1 MSTISG
7 ISFAAPAIPVHHG
20 LLDVEKNSSVTRL
33 LAERPIPAYPALRL
47 SQILKLIE
55 NGSAEVISVLEWLSV
70 FRDRLE
76 IDEPAECQ
84 RACALLWQAISD
96 DERVCRIALFCAA
109 HYIEGQQD
117 KFPQQLIDTLDIAQP
132 LLNGMHLK
140 RICWLIALRDK
151 NFDTCIRMSNQVN
164 ASPFEY
170 HTHLSLPSTQQHRS
184 EYVGR
189 ILPFIDGGNIQ
200 NQLPWL
206 TSCLKQ
212 MTRSEKVTF
221 CDQMLVDYQR
231 IITPMV
237 TWLKAHCL
245 PDSNDTI
252 WFDLDGHSRSILKKH
267 FKMSSYYSLQSLID
281 NICEKGTANLLGLS
295 ERDVKQLKSR
305 SLFWSNYSENF
316 NQTRLL
322 IPYKT
327 AAVTSWDKT
336 LEVIKLPDTLEENS
350 EVCIFDIGDRILVEV
365 LRGDASELRIFES
378 TSRNKKRLL
387 HDNDLTLR
395 SIRQMACTCIHDHV
409 ALWQHFCEQVLRT
422 QHQIYPNSGLLRFKG
437 ISKRGATYSV
447 KTGLPVPED
456 SMFLERLKQLDSW
469 NNAFWG
475 REAKIKGRDLLTALN
490 IAWQELE
497 QAKLAKLQN
506 NRENYISLLKVAA
519 NKGNAEA
526 QYLYGVYQIN
536 LPSTYS
542 SNKIQAEKL
551 IVQSAKSGYVPA
563 VELATKFNLS
573 LDVENKIRG
582 NELSKLQD
590 RLIKKTQGTNL
601 VHDSALDSYPQ
612 FVKKSNSSVTIT
624 TQNKLAKKN
633 LLKGELS
640 DADYENNPNTL
651 PPVNVPSIEPVSK
664 IYELEKHSNLE
675 EKKALKLSTAVMQ
688 KIRVDHE
695 RPYINLRI
703 DELEEV
709 SSVYAD
715 FVGIVKTLLIE
726 LNSRKSTTRVM
737 NLINFLKDKS

>member
-1 MSTISG
+1 MLTISG
-7 ISFAAPAIPVHHG
+7 ISFAAPTIPVHHG
-20 LLDVEKNSSVTRL
+20 LRDVEKNSSVARL

-55 NGSAEVISVLEWLSV
+55 NGSAEIISVLEWLSV

-109 HYIEGQQD
+109 HYIEGQQN

-132 LLNGMHLK
+132 LLNGMHLN

-189 ILPFIDGGNIQ
+189 ILSFVVGSNIQ
-200 NQLPWL
+200 LQLPWL
-206 TSCLKQ
+206 TSCLEQ
-212 MTRSEKVTF
+212 MTRSEKIAF

-245 PDSNDTI
+245 PDSHDTI

-281 NICEKGTANLLGLS
+281 NICEQGTANLLGLS

-305 SLFWSNYSENF
+305 SLFWSNYSEHF

-327 AAVTSWDKT
+327 SAVTSWDKT

-350 EVCIFDIGDRILVEV
+350 EVCIFDIGGRILVEV

-387 HDNDLTLR
+387 HDKDLTLR

-422 QHQIYPNSGLLRFKG
+422 QHKIYPNSGLRLFKG
-437 ISKRGATYSV
+437 IGNRGATYSE
-447 KTGLPVPED
+447 KTGLSAPTD
-456 SMFLERLKQLDSW
+456 SMFKERLKQLDPW

-475 REAKIKGRDLLTALN
+475 REAKIKGRNSLVIQDS
-490 IAWQELE
+490 AWRELE
-497 QAKLAKLQN
+497 QAKLAKSQN
-506 NRENYISLLKVAA
+506 KREDYINLLKIAA
-519 NKGNAEA
+519 NKGNTEA
-526 QYLYGVYQIN
+526 KYLYGLHQIN
-536 LPSTYS
+536 LPSSYS
-542 SNKIQAEKL
+542 SDKIQGEKL

-573 LDVENKIRG
+573 LDVANKIRP
-582 NELSKLQD
+582 NELNKLQN
-590 RLIKKTQGTNL
+590 RI
-601 VHDSALDSYPQ
+601 
-612 FVKKSNSSVTIT
+612 F
-624 TQNKLAKKN
+624 KKN
-633 LLKGELS
+633 SFKDQLV

-651 PPVNVPSIEPVSK
+651 PPVNVTSIESVSK
-664 IYELEKHSNLE
+664 IYKLEKHSNLE
-675 EKKALKLSTAVMQ
+675 EKKALKLSMAVMK

-695 RPYINLRI
+695 RPYINLII

-709 SSVYAD
+709 SHVYAD

-726 LNSRKSTTRVM
+726 LNCRKSTTRVM
-737 NLINFLKDKS
+737 NLINLLKDKS